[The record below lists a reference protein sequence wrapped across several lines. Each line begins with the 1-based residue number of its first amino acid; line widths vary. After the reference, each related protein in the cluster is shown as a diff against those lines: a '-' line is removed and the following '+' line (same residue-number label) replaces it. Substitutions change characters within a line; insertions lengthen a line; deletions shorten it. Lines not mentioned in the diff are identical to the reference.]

1 MVNRMLLFLLGFT
14 LAACS
19 TPIEYEDTWLD
30 SPLTQDPAL
39 TDVRA
44 RVSTRPG
51 LTQADLAR
59 PVIIAVHGYTASSF
73 EWGEFAEFAE
83 SRSDV
88 LVSRVVLGGHG
99 RNLDAFRAS
108 TWQDWGAPILD
119 EYRALVAQ
127 GYRNISLAGS
137 STGGALLAEHAAS
150 GAFEG
155 PVRPNMLFF
164 IDAIVVPG
172 DKFLTLADALSLVLN
187 NVPSSP
193 APGEIPYWYTN
204 RPSETLRELNTLISR
219 VRSQLHRGIRLPEDT
234 RAAIYQSNRDRVAD
248 PVSALYLYRGLEQTN
263 KNRVHVEM
271 QESNL
276 HVFTRLRGRDAALVR
291 STDLQRQDRI
301 FRELITRAN
310 GRMNPTPP

>member
-1 MVNRMLLFLLGFT
+1 MVARFLL
-14 LAACS
+14 LAWVLSLTACS
-19 TPIEYEDTWLD
+19 TPVEYEDTWLD

-39 TDVRA
+39 TDPRA

-59 PVIIAVHGYTASSF
+59 PVIITVHGYTASSF

-88 LVSRVVLGGHG
+88 LVSRIVLGGHG
-99 RNLDAFRAS
+99 RNIDAFRAS
-108 TWQDWGAPILD
+108 TWQEWGGPILD
-119 EYRALVAQ
+119 EYRALVTQ

-137 STGGALLAEHAAS
+137 STGGALLVEHAAS

-164 IDAIVVPG
+164 IDAIVIPG
-172 DKFLTLADALSLVLN
+172 DKFLTLAQALSLVLD

-193 APGEIPYWYTN
+193 TPDEVPYWYTN
-204 RPSETLRELNTLISR
+204 RPTETLRELNALISR
-219 VRSQLHRGIRLPEDT
+219 VRGRLEQGVRLPQDT
-234 RAAIYQSNRDRVAD
+234 RAAIFQSSRDRVAD

-271 QESNL
+271 QETHL
-276 HVFTRLRGRDAALVR
+276 HVFTRLRGRDAAQVR

-301 FRELITRAN
+301 FRELISRAN
-310 GRMNPTPP
+310 GRMLPTV

>member
-1 MVNRMLLFLLGFT
+1 MVSRLALLLILFGLT
-14 LAACS
+14 ACT
-19 TPIEYEDTWLD
+19 TPLEYEDTWLD

-39 TDVRA
+39 TDLRA

-83 SRSDV
+83 SRSNV

-99 RNLDAFRAS
+99 RNVEAFRAS
-108 TWQDWGAPILD
+108 TWQDWGAPILE

-137 STGGALLAEHAAS
+137 STGGALIAEHTAS

-172 DKFLTLADALSLVLN
+172 DKFLTLAQALSLVLD
-187 NVPSSP
+187 NVPASSSP
-193 APGEIPYWYTN
+193 DEAPYWYTN
-204 RPSETLRELNTLISR
+204 RPTETLRELNTLISR
-219 VRSQLHRGIRLPEDT
+219 VRNQLHRGIRLPEDT
-234 RAAIYQSNRDRVAD
+234 RAAIYQSSGDRVAD

-271 QESNL
+271 QTSNL

-291 STDLQRQDRI
+291 SADLQRQDRI
-301 FRELITRAN
+301 FRELISRSN
-310 GRMNPTPP
+310 GRLTPTL